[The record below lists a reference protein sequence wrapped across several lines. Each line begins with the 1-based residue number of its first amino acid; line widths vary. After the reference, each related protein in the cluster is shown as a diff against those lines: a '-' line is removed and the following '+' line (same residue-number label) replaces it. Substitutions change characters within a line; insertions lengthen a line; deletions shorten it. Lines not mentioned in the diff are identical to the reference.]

1 MFDGN
6 AIVGL
11 SQTSPCA
18 FDTGNSS
25 SVKWTVKGGG
35 VFSNGCGF
43 SKDDDTVTFDPGLCI
58 SVPAGGLVSGDWNCT
73 PQAASSYDWDEY
85 ILANM
90 PPDPCDGT
98 PGDIGIIPSSGQ
110 TNFSNG
116 VYCISDMDAFTKKD
130 VVLDNATLYVTDDAF
145 SLRYSG
151 SGGLFGKATKSGTYT
166 GSEYYAGFYMIVEPA
181 AVCTK
186 FSDNHHQV
194 LEWKGN
200 GDGSFYGTI
209 FAPTACLDLRGN
221 GHAEGLHSQIIGW
234 IVGSNGTADTYVNYQ
249 ADENHQITVH
259 PNVSLLE

>member
-1 MFDGN
+1 
-6 AIVGL
+6 
-11 SQTSPCA
+11 
-18 FDTGNSS
+18 
-25 SVKWTVKGGG
+25 
-35 VFSNGCGF
+35 
-43 SKDDDTVTFDPGLCI
+43 
-58 SVPAGGLVSGDWNCT
+58 
-73 PQAASSYDWDEY
+73 
-85 ILANM
+85 M